1 MPAYKYN
8 GGLSVQSD
16 TYTSAYWNRSVPV
29 SLFDTTKTYEVNL
42 YNRVTDFAT
51 NEGGFIYNAIRFYN
65 GSTMLSS
72 YDFGRFTYGSGVNKY
87 TFTIPAGT
95 THVFFE
101 IGLYKMQGRAGFGQ
115 LPYQGRPG
123 KHRPFEG
130 FDQDSDFTNWNHYG
144 GATFSTPNDGQP
156 ITLGTNRPFNVM
168 DNAVFWE
175 DAMPLF
181 DEEHTYDSA
190 TNILPADAQVIF
202 SGSIPPSAP
211 WRAVRR
217 SR

>member
-101 IGLYKMQGRAGFGQ
+101 IGLYKCKGGLVSDNFRIKDDQGNTVLLKASTRTAISPTGIITA
-115 LPYQGRPG
+115 GRPSPP
-123 KHRPFEG
+123 RTTV
-130 FDQDSDFTNWNHYG
+130 SR
-144 GATFSTPNDGQP
+144 S
-156 ITLGTNRPFNVM
+156 
-168 DNAVFWE
+168 
-175 DAMPLF
+175 
-181 DEEHTYDSA
+181 
-190 TNILPADAQVIF
+190 
-202 SGSIPPSAP
+202 PSAP
-211 WRAVRR
+211 TAP
-217 SR
+217 ST